1 LTYAVRN
8 PSEVKS
14 GQPGWEQRR
23 LGLTG
28 MLTAFYEQQVPK
40 RVTEKHLRVSA

>member
-1 LTYAVRN
+1 
-8 PSEVKS
+8 
-14 GQPGWEQRR
+14 
-23 LGLTG
+23 